1 MRNLIGLTLC
11 LFSSLTFANSY
22 VVEMEHKLSKLEI
35 EELKSQGIKTIQSFT
50 PYSSEYFD
58 RLYSVEFDG
67 KRAALTDLPNI
78 KLVEDD
84 FEADFFEIKANPNS
98 ERTTNDML
106 FPLQWGLQNQEQIIV
121 KQKLKGGPEEIKG
134 VLGADIGWKNAIKSI
149 EKNLKRA
156 PIVAV
161 VDMGIDLNHPEL
173 VDQMY
178 RNDAECDSDGNVPIG
193 ERVDRDGNK
202 YAADCLGFNFAAVDP
217 LNIQFPRD
225 DKNHGTHV
233 AGIIAAKMNNDTG
246 VSGVSDRIK
255 ILPVKVTGRADET
268 SDRDRMLMKAPS
280 KRIAN
285 GILYAVKRKV
295 DVINLSLGWPK
306 SMDTAFMR
314 NVIKEA
320 VRNNIVVVAAAGNNN
335 TNGNIFPCA
344 YENVICVGS
353 VDADGSVSSFSNYGG
368 EVDILAPGDQI
379 LSTIPTEFIPIKMNI
394 QGYDILSGTSQ
405 AAPFVSA
412 AAALLKGVYP
422 DMSIYEVMR
431 RLYDSAGEKQ
441 DKFKSLHGLL
451 NLGKAFKIKNAP
463 SIKPI
468 FKLNSEI
475 VFSPI
480 NGEFDL
486 LLPVRNYGA
495 DATNI
500 KVELFFK
507 DPRVRLNGN
516 SITFDELPNYE
527 KLVAQMTAESNAAGK
542 PVADK
547 SVVKFGGLI
556 SSKFID
562 KQTKF
567 LVVIK
572 YLDDD
577 QKVIKVEQFEHEV
590 TVSKQFLV
598 PNANSERK
606 LPFVFKDPSQ
616 KVPVGLWDNEEK
628 KLRDNLRTVEDVFT
642 GIEFPSYYVKYQATA
657 QRGEV
662 LDEADDGIKLYF
674 FNHAGDKFLQA
685 ENDLFISK
693 AVKLISVLRGDYNYD
708 GKSDYLIKT
717 IVKPESDDGYIL
729 YSYRDENL
737 APLVGKFSDIRYYPT
752 IVNVTPDTVRL
763 MKTVLANG
771 QSLAVPYFIGTG
783 ALPDE
788 DQIFDPWKPKDS
800 SVLRRIY
807 RLDVV
812 VGEHVEF
819 KARTQMNSKFVD
831 IVKEKLKDSIA
842 QTIALADTNV
852 QIIQLL
858 TQDANDYSHSTVKA
872 LVSVGLGY
880 YRENALLTFNG
891 LDFDVSVQE
900 NITERLEASAH
911 HPVYS
916 MESETLNTSAQNAFV
931 SFLTDDLVTMTSVE
945 GNSELS
951 TSFRM
956 RNENDRIMS
965 FLALFQ
971 KGNVQTSVLE
981 TVDYIMMVE
990 STGDVQKSLKR
1001 KVKKFSF
1008 LPGSRM
1014 SELYIPITIL
1024 NRDGEMQPAIYVDA
1038 TSLTGNNIYLLTKI
1052 GDELVAPVD
1061 MSLNIPSNCVA
1072 KNPLRTAQGN
1082 SKYSILC
1089 LTNDGFS
1096 MNYVDLEAP

>member
-1 MRNLIGLTLC
+1 MKNLTGITLC
-11 LFSSLTFANSY
+11 LLSTLTFAKSY
-22 VVEMEHKLSKLEI
+22 VVEMNHPLDALELS
-35 EELKSQGIKTIQSFT
+35 ELKGQGVKTIKNFT

-67 KRAALTDLPNI
+67 KKSDLSALPNV
-78 KLVEDD
+78 KLVESE
-84 FEADFFEIKANPNS
+84 FEADFFEIKANPKS

-106 FPLQWGLQNQEQIIV
+106 FPLQWGLQNQNQIIS
-121 KQKLKGGPEEIKG
+121 KQKLKGGPEEIEG
-134 VLGADIGWKNAIKSI
+134 VTGVDIGWKNAIEGI
-149 EKNLKRA
+149 EKSLKKT
-156 PIVAV
+156 PVVAV

-178 RNDAECDSDGNVPIG
+178 RNDAECDSDGNVPVG
-193 ERVDRDGNK
+193 TRVDRDGNK
-202 YAADCLGFNFAAVDP
+202 YAADCLGFNFAAIDP

-233 AGIIAAKMNNDTG
+233 AGIIAAKKNNENG
-246 VSGVSDRIK
+246 VSGVSDKIK

-285 GILYAVKRKV
+285 GILYAVKRGV

-314 NVIKEA
+314 NVIREA

-353 VDADGSVSSFSNYGG
+353 VDADGSVSAFSNYGG

-412 AAALLKGVYP
+412 AAALLKGANP
-422 DMSIYEVMR
+422 DMSMYEVMR
-431 RLYDSAGEKQ
+431 RLYDSAGKKE
-441 DKFKSLHGLL
+441 DSFKSLHGLL
-451 NLGKAFKIKNAP
+451 NLEKAFDLKEAP
-463 SIKPI
+463 SVKPV

-475 VFSPI
+475 VFSPL

-486 LLPVRNYGA
+486 LLPIRNYGA
-495 DATNI
+495 DTKNI

-507 DPRVRLNGN
+507 DARVKLKGN
-516 SITFDELPNYE
+516 SITFNEMPNYE
-527 KLVAQMTAESNAAGK
+527 KLVAQMIEESNAAGK

-547 SVVKFGGLI
+547 SVIKFEGLI

-562 KQTKF
+562 KQTRF

-572 YLDDD
+572 HLDDE
-577 QKVIKVEQFEHEV
+577 QKIVKIEQFEHEV

-598 PNANSERK
+598 PNSNSERK

-628 KLRDNLRTVEDVFT
+628 QLRDNLRTVEDVFS
-642 GIEFPSYYVKYQATA
+642 GNDFPSYYVKYQAKA
-657 QRGEV
+657 ERGET
-662 LDEADDGIKLYF
+662 LEASEDGIKLFF
-674 FNHAGDKFLQA
+674 FNHAVDKFLQA
-685 ENDLFISK
+685 QNDLFIHK
-693 AVKLISVLRGDYNYD
+693 AVSLISVLRGDYNYD
-708 GKSDYLIKT
+708 GKNDYLIKT
-717 IVKPESDDGYIL
+717 VVKPEGEDGYIL

-737 APLVGKFSDIRYYPT
+737 EPLIGKHSDIRYYPT

-763 MKTVLANG
+763 MKTQLSDG
-771 QSLAVPYFIGTG
+771 QFLAVPYFIGTG

-788 DQIFDPWKPKDS
+788 DQVFDPWKPKDT
-800 SVLRRIY
+800 SVMRRIY
-807 RLDVV
+807 HLEVIE
-812 VGEHVEF
+812 GEYTQF
-819 KARTQMNSKFVD
+819 KARTQMNSKFVN

-842 QTIALADTNV
+842 QTISLADTNV
-852 QIIQLL
+852 QVIQLL
-858 TQDANDYSHSTVKA
+858 NQNMNDFSNGTVKA
-872 LVSVGLGY
+872 LVSVGLGF

-891 LDFDVSVQE
+891 SDFDVAVQE

-911 HPVYS
+911 HPVFS
-916 MESETLNTSAQNAFV
+916 MDGEMLNTSAQNAFV
-931 SFLTDDLVTMTSVE
+931 SFLTDDLVTITSVE
-945 GNSELS
+945 GNSELA

-956 RNENDRIMS
+956 RDENDRIMS
-965 FLALFQ
+965 FLSLFQ
-971 KGNVQTSVLE
+971 KGNQQTTVLE

-990 STGDVQKSLKR
+990 SIDGVQKSFKR
-1001 KVKKFSF
+1001 KAKKFSF

-1014 SELYIPITIL
+1014 SELYIPMTIL
-1024 NRDGEMQPAIYVDA
+1024 NRDGQMQPAIYVDA
-1038 TSLTGNNIYLLTKI
+1038 TSLTGNNVYLLTKV
-1052 GDELVAPVD
+1052 GDELIAPVD

-1072 KNPLRTAQGN
+1072 QKPT
-1082 SKYSILC
+1082 
-1089 LTNDGFS
+1089 
-1096 MNYVDLEAP
+1096 